1 MAVVFPSPR
10 RWLRKPLGGF
20 FASQEKGKTMALSI
34 PNDVQEIM
42 AEIGGKSGNDYTI
55 EKDGDTEWVY
65 HTTPDGQDVVIM
77 HNQWQSESI
86 EEAIERIDEIS
97 GSGGAEGEVNYE
109 AG

>member
-1 MAVVFPSPR
+1 MV
-10 RWLRKPLGGF
+10 
-20 FASQEKGKTMALSI
+20 
-34 PNDVQEIM
+34 NY
-42 AEIGGKSGNDYTI
+42 YTI
-55 EKDGDTEWVY
+55 EKDGDTEWGY

-86 EEAIERIDEIS
+86 EEAIKRIDGIS